1 MSKLIRL
8 IHDSIYGTIMDEI
21 ITNDRTYTEMIALLR
36 EHGGVATIDSAA
48 RTPLLKNLSSR
59 LVSKRKSEKK
69 TVKTIVNEFN
79 KKNLKYKQKNSSRNS
94 SNETLL

>member
-21 ITNDRTYTEMIALLR
+21 MTNDRKYTEMIALLCD
-36 EHGGVATIDSAA
+36 HGGVATIDSTA
-48 RTPLLKNLSSR
+48 RTPLLKSLSSR
-59 LVSKRKSEKK
+59 LVSKRKYEKK

-79 KKNLKYKQKNSSRNS
+79 KNNLKYKQKNSSRNS
-94 SNETLL
+94 SNETLV

>member
-1 MSKLIRL
+1 
-8 IHDSIYGTIMDEI
+8 MDEI
-21 ITNDRTYTEMIALLR
+21 ITTDRKYTEMIALLR

-59 LVSKRKSEKK
+59 LASKRKSEKK

-79 KKNLKYKQKNSSRNS
+79 KNNLKYKQKNSSRN
-94 SNETLL
+94 ETLL